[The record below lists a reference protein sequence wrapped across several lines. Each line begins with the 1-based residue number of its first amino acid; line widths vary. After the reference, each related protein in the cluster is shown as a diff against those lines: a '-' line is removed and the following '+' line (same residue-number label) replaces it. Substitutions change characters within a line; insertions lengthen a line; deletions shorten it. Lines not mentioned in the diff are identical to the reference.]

1 MRLLRGAGFTA
12 KAAAVSLA
20 FLVPLVLLACS
31 FWSVSMESIA
41 FSSRERQGVDY
52 VRALLPLLDAAQNRR
67 RAATAG
73 ADDLPQAQQRVAD
86 AWQAWAATDARLGSE
101 LGSA

>member
-1 MRLLRGAGFTA
+1 MNQNPSPTGRQSLVQPGAPTAVGAVTAPQPQDADATEVPSFLLRRDFLAPGVRLLRGAGFTA

-41 FSSRERQGVDY
+41 FSSR
-52 VRALLPLLDAAQNRR
+52 
-67 RAATAG
+67 
-73 ADDLPQAQQRVAD
+73 
-86 AWQAWAATDARLGSE
+86 
-101 LGSA
+101 